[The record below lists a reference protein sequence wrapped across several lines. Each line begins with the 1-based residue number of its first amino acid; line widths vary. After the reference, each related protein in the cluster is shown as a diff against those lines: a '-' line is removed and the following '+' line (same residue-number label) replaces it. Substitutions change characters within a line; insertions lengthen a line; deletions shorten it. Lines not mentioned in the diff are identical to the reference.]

1 MRVLVRVGAII
12 FYKNKLITTK
22 MRKGGQIYYVLP
34 GGGVEDTESIF
45 DAIKREIK
53 EETNL
58 EICNFRL
65 VYIRELNI
73 KDKGRGI
80 EFYFYIDSYKGE
92 PKKGFD
98 PELKEASFEEL
109 CLIDIDKLKE
119 IIFHPKQLIH
129 ILKRDKKENFKEI
142 KHF

>member
-1 MRVLVRVGAII
+1 MKNLVEGFFSSGR
-12 FYKNKLITTK
+12 N
-22 MRKGGQIYYVLP
+22 LP
-34 GGGVEDTESIF
+34 RISIV
-45 DAIKREIK
+45 IKTGIREIK

-119 IIFHPKQLIH
+119 IEGLDEEKAKQIIE
-129 ILKRDKKENFKEI
+129 ILENQFEEEE
-142 KHF
+142 